1 MYANMIIPSIKKGL
15 AGSVLTQLSDVEEEE
30 NGLYTYDRMVCKVNK
45 KSIQELN
52 AYIYKLFRE
61 TLLK

>member
-30 NGLYTYDRMVCKVNK
+30 NGLYTYDRMVCKVNRV
-45 KSIQELN
+45 E
-52 AYIYKLFRE
+52 E
-61 TLLK
+61 